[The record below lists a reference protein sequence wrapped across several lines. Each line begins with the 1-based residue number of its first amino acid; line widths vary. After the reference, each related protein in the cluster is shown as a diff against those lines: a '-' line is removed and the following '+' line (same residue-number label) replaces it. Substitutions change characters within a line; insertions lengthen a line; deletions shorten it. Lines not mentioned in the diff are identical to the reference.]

1 MTYVNWRTCVIRGLR
16 KRNPEQRKRKPRAV
30 YWRSGQGTAG
40 QHHFFPCFR
49 YPKAQHICW
58 RTFPTVEELC
68 SRERSDTTRT
78 CVEGFVSL
86 SISFRWKGVVKSQKK
101 TTQWNARVFYMFFV
115 PSPSSLKFFIIHP
128 GILPGSQLNFPGWP
142 TRQQT
147 FLGQPQPRA
156 LDERGG
162 IWPDMR
168 TVLLI
173 FAAHCI
179 LFIYSSVGLLKA
191 RIVSMRCVCVC
202 VHYRST

>member
-16 KRNPEQRKRKPRAV
+16 KRNPEQRQRKPRAV

-86 SISFRWKGVVKSQKK
+86 SISFQWKGVVKSQKK
-101 TTQWNARVFYMFFV
+101 QLSEMPVVFFFTCFLCLHLLRWSSSSFI
-115 PSPSSLKFFIIHP
+115 PESSLVR
-128 GILPGSQLNFPGWP
+128 N
-142 TRQQT
+142 
-147 FLGQPQPRA
+147 
-156 LDERGG
+156 
-162 IWPDMR
+162 
-168 TVLLI
+168 LI
-173 FAAHCI
+173 FQAGPQDSKHSLGSRNREHSTKEVAFDLTCARCCWFLQHTA
-179 LFIYSSVGLLKA
+179 FYSSIHRLACWKQESCPWG
-191 RIVSMRCVCVC
+191 VCVC
-202 VHYRST
+202 AL